1 MKSSIDFSE
10 RFGARATGFRS
21 LMREQVR
28 HVLFVASLY
37 ESFILAEDG
46 HLHERVLGKFLEAS
60 PREPPFLTRVSSGR
74 QALRILKRERP
85 KVDLV
90 IASPHVGD
98 MDASKLAA
106 EISEGGF
113 DVPVVVLGYDH
124 REIETFRDRHGLE
137 GIEAVF
143 LWQGDARILLAIVRA
158 IEDRL
163 NAKWDTQI
171 GVPIFMVVEDSVRF
185 YSSFLPV
192 IYGEILNL
200 TQAVAAESGNRLQ
213 RMMRARARP
222 KILLSTN
229 YERALEDFETYQ
241 DSIMGVFSDMNFPK
255 GGTHSQMAGRDL
267 VLAIKEMAP
276 DVPIALQSSHES
288 NKIVAKDLGVGFL
301 LKRSPDFLG
310 RLRRYLSEHLF
321 FGDFVFRSA
330 SGEELDRAPDL
341 KTLVEKLRSV
351 PEESIAY
358 HSRRHDFSRWLRAR
372 AEFGLAAKLRPRL
385 LENFADVEDLR
396 GSLVHDMDRYRRERT
411 RGSVN
416 PFRDHLF
423 DGEEG
428 MVQIGG
434 GSLGGKGRGLAFAS
448 RLLDEVRLGE
458 RFPNVEIV
466 VPPSVVLGTSVFDE
480 FMDENDLRV
489 FSLESEDEGETLA
502 RILHAPLPDTVM
514 TSLERV
520 IEVITD
526 PLAVRSSS
534 LLEDSPN
541 QPLAGVYDTW
551 LLPNDANS
559 SKERFRQLVD
569 AVKRVYASTFS
580 KKAGAFLQATSYRT
594 EEEAMAVVIQKIV
607 GARHGDRFYP
617 HISGVA
623 RSHNYYPSP
632 PAETEDG
639 IAAVALG
646 LGKTVAEGE
655 SCLRFVPMRPEHML
669 EHSTLEGMLEH
680 AQREFWA
687 LQLGQAP
694 PVEGW
699 INEGP
704 LSRFDLKTA
713 EQDGTLGP
721 VGSSYSHE
729 NLAIYDG
736 LGRPGVRLV
745 SFAPILKHG
754 VFPLAEIVEELL
766 ALGRAGTRLPVE
778 IEFAATMPTERGQPA
793 HFGFLQLRPL
803 AQTREDADVELTGVD
818 PEQVFC
824 ESPAVLGHGR
834 VDTLL
839 DWIVVDRNEFQR
851 EQSPECAA
859 DVARFNAQLKAEGRP
874 YGLIGVG
881 RWGSTHPWLG
891 IPVKW
896 EDISG
901 ARVIVEA
908 GFRDARVTPSQGT
921 HFYQNLA
928 SFSVGYFTVNANIG
942 EGSVDWDW
950 LKNQPEMESR
960 GCVRHLRFTAP
971 AVAIMNGHERSG
983 MLLKPN
989 DG

>member
-1 MKSSIDFSE
+1 
-10 RFGARATGFRS
+10 
-21 LMREQVR
+21 MREQVR

-90 IASPHVGD
+90 IASPKLGD
-98 MDASKLAA
+98 MDASQLAA
-106 EISEGGF
+106 EIRAAEV
-113 DVPVVVLGYDH
+113 DVPFVVLGYDH
-124 REIETFRDRHGLE
+124 RELQLFRERKSLA
-137 GIEAVF
+137 GIEALF
-143 LWQGDARILLAIVRA
+143 LWQGDARILLAIVRS
-158 IEDRL
+158 IEDRR
-163 NAKWDTQI
+163 NVAWDTQI
-171 GVPIFMVVEDSVRF
+171 GVPVFLVVEDSVRF

-192 IYGEILNL
+192 IYSEVLNL
-200 TQAVAAESGNRLQ
+200 TQAVAEESGNRLQ

-222 KILLSTN
+222 KILLSTTF
-229 YERALEDFETYQ
+229 ERALDDFDRYGET
-241 DSIMGVFSDMNFPK
+241 IMGVFSDMSFPK
-255 GGTHSQMAGRDL
+255 GEEHSRTAGRDL
-267 VLAIKEMAP
+267 VLAIREIAP
-276 DVPIALQSSHES
+276 DVPIVLQSSHEE
-288 NKIVAKDLGVGFL
+288 NDTIANDLEVGFL
-301 LKRSPDFLG
+301 HKRSPDFLA
-310 RLRRYLSEHLF
+310 RLRQYMSSHLF
-321 FGDFVFRSA
+321 FGDFIFRSP

-341 KTLVEKLRSV
+341 KTLVEKLRTV
-351 PEESIAY
+351 PAESLAF
-358 HSRRHDFSRWLRAR
+358 HAQRHDFSRWLRAR
-372 AEFGLAAKLRPRL
+372 AEFGLAAELRPRL
-385 LENFADVEDLR
+385 LEDFPDVETLR
-396 GSLVHDMDRYRRERT
+396 DSLVRDIDRYRRERS

-416 PFRDHLF
+416 PFRDQFF

-458 RFPNVEIV
+458 RFPNVRIS

-480 FMDENDLRV
+480 FMDDKGLRA
-489 FSLESEDEGETLA
+489 FALQCEDEAETLT
-502 RILHAPLPDTVM
+502 RILAAPLPDEVM
-514 TSLERV
+514 NSLEHVVRV
-520 IEVITD
+520 MTD

-541 QPLAGVYDTW
+541 QPLAGVYGTW
-551 LLPNDANS
+551 LLPNDARS
-559 SKERFRQLVD
+559 SRERLRQLVD

-580 KKAGAFLQATSYRT
+580 KRAGAFLQATAYRM
-594 EEEAMAVVIQKIV
+594 EEEAMAVIIQKLV
-607 GARHGDRFYP
+607 GAAHGNRFYP

-632 PAETEDG
+632 PAETDDG

-646 LGKTVAEGE
+646 LGKTVAQGE
-655 SCLRFVPMRPEHML
+655 PCLRFVPRRPSHML
-669 EHSTLEGMLEH
+669 EHSTLEGMLEN

-687 LQLGQAP
+687 LQLGQILP
-694 PVEGW
+694 TGGW
-699 INEGP
+699 IEEGP
-704 LSRFDLKTA
+704 LHRFDLKTA
-713 EQDGTLGP
+713 ERDGTLHP

-729 NLAIYDG
+729 NRAIYDG
-736 LGRPGVRLV
+736 LGRAGSRLV

-754 VFPLAEIVEELL
+754 VFPLAEVLDELL
-766 ALGRAGTRLPVE
+766 TLGRAGTRLPVE
-778 IEFAATMPTERGQPA
+778 IEFAATLAARRGDVSE
-793 HFGFLQLRPL
+793 FGFLQLRPL
-803 AQTREDADVELTGVD
+803 APTREDADVELTGID
-818 PEQVFC
+818 AAQVFC
-824 ESPAVLGHGR
+824 ESPSVLGNGR
-834 VDTLL
+834 IDVLR
-839 DWIVVDRNEFQR
+839 DWIVVDRSEFDR
-851 EQSPECAA
+851 AQSAETAEY
-859 DVARFNAQLKAEGRP
+859 VSRFNAQLNAEGRP

-928 SFSVGYFTVNANIG
+928 SFNVGYFTVNANTG

-950 LKNQPEMESR
+950 LRHQPEVATR
-960 GCVRHLRFTAP
+960 GCVRHVRFEEP
-971 AVAIMNGHERSG
+971 AVAIMNGHERRG
-983 MLLKPN
+983 VLLKPLN
-989 DG
+989 GAA

>member
-21 LMREQVR
+21 LMREQVH

-74 QALRILKRERP
+74 QALRFLKQGRS

-106 EISEGGF
+106 EIKEGGL

-124 REIETFRDRHGLE
+124 REIEMFRDRHGLE
-137 GIEAVF
+137 GIEALF

-163 NAKWDTQI
+163 NAPWDTKV

-192 IYGEILNL
+192 IYNEILNL

-222 KILLSTN
+222 KILFSTS
-229 YERALEDFETYQ
+229 YEHAMEDFETYQ
-241 DSIMGVFSDMNFPK
+241 NSIMGVFSDMNFPK
-255 GGTHSQMAGRDL
+255 GGKHSQMAGRDL
-267 VLAIKEMAP
+267 VLAIQKIAP
-276 DVPIALQSSHES
+276 DVPIALQSSHEK
-288 NKIVAKDLGVGFL
+288 NETVAKALGVGFL

-330 SGEELDRAPDL
+330 SGEELDRAPNL
-341 KTLVEKLRSV
+341 KILVEKLRTV
-351 PEESIAY
+351 PEESISF

-372 AEFGLAAKLRPRL
+372 AEFGLAAKLRGQL
-385 LENFADVEDLR
+385 LEDFSAVEELR
-396 GSLVHDMDRYRRERT
+396 NSLVREIDGYRRERT

-416 PFRDHLF
+416 PFRDQLF

-448 RLLDEVRLGE
+448 RLLDEVRLSE
-458 RFPNVEIV
+458 RFPGVEIV

-489 FSLESEDEGETLA
+489 FSLESQDEGETLK
-502 RILHAPLPDTVM
+502 RILGAPLPDTVM

-541 QPLAGVYDTW
+541 QPLAGVYGTW
-551 LLPNDANS
+551 LLPNDAGS
-559 SKERFRQLVD
+559 PKERLQQLVD

-580 KKAGAFLQATSYRT
+580 KKATAFLQATSYRT
-594 EEEAMAVVIQKIV
+594 EEEAMAVVIQKVV
-607 GARHGDRFYP
+607 GTGYGDRFYP

-623 RSHNYYPSP
+623 RSHNYYPSS

-655 SCLRFVPMRPEHML
+655 RCLRFVPGRPEHML
-669 EHSTLEGMLEH
+669 EHSTMQGMLEN

-694 PVEGW
+694 PAGGW
-699 INEGP
+699 TMEGP
-704 LSRFDLKTA
+704 LSRFQLKTA

-729 NLAIYDG
+729 NEAIYEG

-754 VFPLAEIVEELL
+754 MFPLAEIIEELL

-778 IEFAATMPTERGQPA
+778 IEFAATMPSERGQPA

-803 AQTREDADVELTGVD
+803 APTREDADVELTGID

-824 ESPAVLGHGR
+824 ESPSVLGNGR
-834 VDTLL
+834 VATLH
-839 DWIVVDRNEFQR
+839 DWLVVDRSEFQR
-851 EQSPECAA
+851 EQSAECAA
-859 DVARFNAQLKAEGRP
+859 DLARFNAQLNAEGRP

-950 LKNQPEMESR
+950 LKNQPAMDFR
-960 GCVRHLRFTAP
+960 GCVRHLRFASP
-971 AVAIMNGHERSG
+971 AVAVMNGHERRG
-983 MLLKPN
+983 VLLKPSA
-989 DG
+989 G